1 MAVKPR
7 PRTSPNTPLTDPVR
21 ERYAVERAAGLGKS
35 AAYRKANPNAKK
47 MSDKTITVSA
57 SRFEAEE
64 EVQTRIQEV
73 QNDLL
78 KSSDALLSKQQLA
91 ELITDELRTMAR
103 EEGGLASAASL
114 VDKYCKMF
122 GFYTPEKSEVTLK
135 CADESTV
142 NAKVAALLKTNMS

>member
-1 MAVKPR
+1 MALKPKPR
-7 PRTSPNTPLTDPVR
+7 ISPNTPLTDPVR

-47 MSDKTITVSA
+47 MTSNTIAVAA
-57 SRFEAEE
+57 SRFESEE
-64 EVQTRIQEV
+64 EIQTRIQEV
-73 QNDLL
+73 QTDLL
-78 KSSDALLSKQQLA
+78 KSSDSLLSKQQLA

-122 GFYTPEKSEVTLK
+122 GFYTPEKTEVSLK

-142 NAKVAALLKTNMS
+142 NAKVASLLNLT